1 MAGKP
6 GNNLG
11 SRHGMSRLDESDVK
25 MIKALLAERDAHRRK
40 ALELTCERIGEKFGV
55 SGEMVRNIS
64 EGRNWSH
71 V

>member
-11 SRHGMSRLDESDVK
+11 SQHGMALLDESDVR
-25 MIKALLAERDAHRRK
+25 MIKALLAERDTYRRK

-55 SGEMVRNIS
+55 SGAMVRNIS
-64 EGRNWSH
+64 EGRNWCH